1 MLKRTI
7 TGIIM
12 AGILFLM
19 IYLTSFSHFVF
30 DALVLIVGALASFEI
45 YSAVK
50 KAETNIEGK
59 QGYNISL
66 TSMIV
71 MWACAYPLC
80 YFFGYIGLFFG
91 LIFAIIV
98 AFIIFIFDEK
108 KTFNDFA
115 VNCFA
120 LVYPMT
126 LLSIVFIMNKNYGM
140 IPVLLAIGIS
150 TISDAMAY
158 FVGAT
163 LGKKKIFPKISPKKT
178 YAGCIGGVI
187 GGAIGGIIVY
197 LIFELGKMPTH
208 ILFTF
213 SLLLN
218 DNTALTIVLYAVVG
232 LIMAVFSE
240 IGDLAASR
248 VKRNVGIKDYGK
260 ILGSHG
266 GILDR
271 IDSVLFSIFA
281 MGLIMEIINI
291 VRPIAEMIS

>member
-80 YFFGYIGLFFG
+80 YFFGYVGLFFG

-140 IPVLLAIGIS
+140 IPILLAIGIS

-213 SLLLN
+213 SWLLH